1 MNDSAIAGAVGLDC
15 LNLVHG
21 KVISHILE
29 DLYNLAWPLVFGIDV
44 HMYIYLCSTAILR
57 SLCICYK
64 IMITAHTHVIQ
75 HTACDRTRWHL
86 LKSDTDFSPPS
97 FLLSNPPKL
106 LVFQPR
112 PRYIHTRSDLLS
124 RVQTKTVLTI

>member
-1 MNDSAIAGAVGLDC
+1 MNDSAIARAVGLDC

-29 DLYNLAWPLVFGIDV
+29 DLYNLASPLVLGIDV
-44 HMYIYLCSTAILR
+44 HIYIYLCSTAILR

-75 HTACDRTRWHL
+75 LMIVHVGIFSNLTRISALLPSSYRTL
-86 LKSDTDFSPPS
+86 PS
-97 FLLSNPPKL
+97 C